1 MQNTNVVE
9 LKYPEG
15 NTTDLLTDIIR
26 RGARELLTE
35 AFEAEVET
43 FIAHFRELRTSEGK
57 QRVIRN
63 GYLPEREI
71 QTGVGSVPVKVPR
84 VRDNARKTESPI
96 VFQSVI
102 LPPYLR
108 KSKSMEELLPYLYL
122 KGISTGDI
130 GDALKSIIG
139 EGAKGF
145 SSSVVSR
152 LKLKWEQ
159 ACKDWKKRS
168 LLDKQ
173 YAYIWVDGI
182 HCNVRMDDKQ
192 CLLVVIGANHEG
204 KKELIAIEEGY
215 RESEQSW
222 LELLQSLYARGL
234 HESPQLAIGDGALG
248 FWKAVSQVYPDTKWQ
263 RCWCHKTGNVLNK
276 MPKTVQPKAKQ
287 KIQDIW
293 MAETKEEAQKAWILF
308 IKTYQ
313 AKYDKAVNCLEKDK
327 EALLAF
333 YDFPAEH
340 WKHIR
345 TTNPI
350 ESTFATVRLRTAKV
364 RGCFSSKTV
373 VSMAF
378 QLCRSAEKKWHKLNC
393 PEKVIDVLTEKKFV
407 DGIRVDKKAA

>member
-293 MAETKEEAQKAWILF
+293 MAETKEEAQKAWVLF